1 MKIKMKNNCVGALL
15 LLILAAA
22 CKEKTPARKKHE
34 LEIFRPGSFFYLDQV
49 KNKQVLQIK
58 DAEEDKLYASYL
70 VGFHDSTWAPDPQ
83 QPKKAEERQVYYQ
96 FNMSNNWRAIVNGD
110 SLLPVFYQPVP
121 NADNKVNA
129 GVIVFQLPEGT
140 RPDTLVYRN
149 AADGWEN
156 MIISLKQHKLIQ

>member
-1 MKIKMKNNCVGALL
+1 MKIKMKSNCLGVL
-15 LLILAAA
+15 LLILAAS
-22 CKEKTPARKKHE
+22 CKEANPARKKHE

-49 KNKQVLQIK
+49 KNKQVMQIK

-70 VGFHDSTWAPDPQ
+70 VGFYDSTWAPDPQ
-83 QPKKAEERQVYYQ
+83 QPKKTEERQVYYQ
-96 FNMSNNWRAIVNGD
+96 FNMSNHWRAIVNGD

-129 GVIVFQLPEGT
+129 GVIVFQLPEGI
-140 RPDTLVYRN
+140 RPDTLVYKS

-156 MIISLKQHKLIQ
+156 MIVSLKQHKLIQ

>member
-22 CKEKTPARKKHE
+22 CKETTPARKKHE
-34 LEIFRPGSFFYLDQV
+34 LEIFWPGSFFYLDQV
-49 KNKQVLQIK
+49 KNKQVMQIK

-70 VGFHDSTWAPDPQ
+70 VGFHDSAWAPDPQ

-149 AADGWEN
+149 AGDGWEN